1 MKKRILAYFLLT
13 IISFQI
19 LPIKEVGKIFYG
31 NQMIEEIC
39 QDIDAD
45 DKSSE
50 VNEDFKKN
58 DLFISKHAHL
68 FLSFHIARLS
78 SISND
83 VNYSSRLSDDTPTRP
98 PLV

>member
-1 MKKRILAYFLLT
+1 MGR
-13 IISFQI
+13 
-19 LPIKEVGKIFYG
+19 IFYG

-39 QDIDAD
+39 QSVDAD
-45 DKSSE
+45 DKSSD

-58 DLFISKHAHL
+58 DLFISKHAQL
-68 FLSFHIARLS
+68 LLSFQITRLS

-83 VNYSSRLSDDTPTRP
+83 GNYSSRLSDDTPTRP

>member
-1 MKKRILAYFLLT
+1 
-13 IISFQI
+13 
-19 LPIKEVGKIFYG
+19 
-31 NQMIEEIC
+31 MIEEIC
-39 QDIDAD
+39 QGVDAD
-45 DKSSE
+45 DKSSD

-68 FLSFHIARLS
+68 FLSFQIARLS

-83 VNYSSRLSDDTPTRP
+83 GNYSSRLSDDTPTRP

>member
-1 MKKRILAYFLLT
+1 M
-13 IISFQI
+13 
-19 LPIKEVGKIFYG
+19 IFYG

-39 QDIDAD
+39 QGVDAD
-45 DKSSE
+45 DKSSD

-58 DLFISKHAHL
+58 DLYISKHAHL
-68 FLSFHIARLS
+68 FLSFQIARLS

-83 VNYSSRLSDDTPTRP
+83 GNYSSRLSDDTPTRP